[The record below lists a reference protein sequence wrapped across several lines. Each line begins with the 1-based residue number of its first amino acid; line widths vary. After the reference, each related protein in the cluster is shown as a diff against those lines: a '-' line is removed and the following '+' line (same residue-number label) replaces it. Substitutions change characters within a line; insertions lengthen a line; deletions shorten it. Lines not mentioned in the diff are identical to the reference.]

1 MVQVQHKHPLIIFID
16 LLMQKT
22 IVCFKSFFLQSL
34 LWKLVFADI
43 YSHFLYYKKSQ
54 VNVRLNS
61 FKIATFGSSFSST
74 STQQKQRKLP
84 CLSAPIYWEGYG
96 QLGAMPKP
104 DSLVILLYVF
114 SVRPSQNTSWIIQ
127 QINNP
132 LRAENLKW
140 WAIKCHKRAP
150 LETAKIL
157 WNLRQLLSLQMTS
170 CHVSHWFLSTLT
182 RTILSYLRG
191 VAGPCVK
198 YMFASLWDQ

>member
-1 MVQVQHKHPLIIFID
+1 MEACFCRYLQPFSA
-16 LLMQKT
+16 
-22 IVCFKSFFLQSL
+22 VC
-34 LWKLVFADI
+34 V
-43 YSHFLYYKKSQ
+43 LYYKKSQ

-157 WNLRQLLSLQMTS
+157 WNLRQLLSLQMIS